1 MSKISISLISSPLSN
16 GRIGLKADRNSSPE
30 HARLR
35 RSSRTRASAKPS
47 VRASAGSDDE
57 DSDKVYD
64 TIIVG
69 AGVSGLS
76 TAFTMTRGETRPEI
90 LVTEVRDRV
99 GGNVTSR
106 RDGAYVW
113 EEGPNSYQP
122 SDAVLKLAYDAGM
135 GDQILL
141 ANPDSDRYV
150 LWDNELKALPKDI
163 PTAIKGDFLT
173 WPGKIRA
180 GLGAIGLRMPKEEG
194 KEETVKEFVTRNLGD
209 EAFQRLI
216 EPFCSGVYAG
226 DPAMLSAEA
235 ATGRVSILE
244 TKGPWPGLFPGA
256 LVAQMEGAKKKKA
269 NPRDP
274 RLPIIEGQTVG
285 SFKGG
290 LNMLPKGLA
299 EQLGSDVVKLQWK
312 LIKTEKTSDGKF
324 QLTYETPEGEKKIKA
339 KSVVFTQPAYVVAD
353 TVRDIAP
360 KAAKAFEQFYY
371 PPVASVTVAYKRD
384 AFKLDGRSA
393 LPEGGLTGFGQLHPR
408 TQKVRTLGTI
418 YSSYL
423 WSDDQRCPKDE
434 FMILNYIGGARDVE
448 IKNLS
453 EDELVEAVHKDALKT
468 ILKPNTPIPKKVGV
482 RIWQK
487 AIPQFNVGHWKLLD
501 RAKSLLTEEKCAQ
514 DDGLFLG
521 GNYVAGVAFGRCVE
535 FGCDQAADVLAFLN
549 KQKQPR

>member
-1 MSKISISLISSPLSN
+1 MK
-16 GRIGLKADRNSSPE
+16 
-30 HARLR
+30 
-35 RSSRTRASAKPS
+35 
-47 VRASAGSDDE
+47 
-57 DSDKVYD
+57 D

-69 AGVSGLS
+69 GGVSGLS
-76 TAFTMTRGETRPEI
+76 TAFTMKSKNASCDVV
-90 LVTEVRDRV
+90 VTEVRDRV
-99 GGNVTSR
+99 GGNVTSMN
-106 RDGAYVW
+106 DGTYIW

-122 SDAVLKLAYDAGM
+122 GDAVLKLACDAGM
-135 GDQILL
+135 KDDIVL

-150 LWDNELKALPKDI
+150 LWDGELRALPKDI
-163 PTAIKGDFLT
+163 PTAVLGDFLT

-180 GLGAIGLRMPKEEG
+180 GLGAIGIRMPKEEG
-194 KEETVKEFVTRNLGD
+194 KEETVKEFVSRNLGE

-235 ATGRVSILE
+235 ATGRVSVLE
-244 TKGPWPGLFPGA
+244 NKGPWPGLFPGA
-256 LVAQMEGAKKKKA
+256 LKAQYEGAKKMKE

-274 RLPIIEGQTVG
+274 RLPVIEGQTVG

-290 LNMLPKGLA
+290 LQTLPEGLA
-299 EQLGSDVVKLQWK
+299 KQLGDEVVKLQWK
-312 LIKTEKTSDGKF
+312 LVKLEKSEDDLF
-324 QLTYETPEGEKKIKA
+324 SLTYETPEGEKKLRA

-360 KAAKAFEQFYY
+360 ESAKAFEKFYY

-384 AFKLDGRSA
+384 AFRLEGRSA

-423 WSDDQRCPKDE
+423 WADDGRCPKDE

-448 IKNLS
+448 IEKLN
-453 EDELVEAVHKDALKT
+453 EDELLQAVHNDALKT
-468 ILKPNTPIPKKVGV
+468 ILKPGTPLPKKVGV
-482 RIWQK
+482 RMWSK
-487 AIPQFNVGHWKLLD
+487 AIPQFNIGHWKLLD
-501 RAKSLLTEEKCAQ
+501 EAKEALKKEKCGEA
-514 DDGLFLG
+514 DGLFLG

-535 FGCDQAADVLAFLN
+535 YGVDQATDVLNFLD
-549 KQKQPR
+549 KKKRTV